1 MILYLKEHKDC
12 IIKSLDM
19 ISTWKSSRIQ
29 KSVAV
34 LYTNNEMAQK
44 EIRKKSHVFS
54 NIEKVKMKESEHT

>member
-1 MILYLKEHKDC
+1 
-12 IIKSLDM
+12 M